1 MTIANGATPD
11 LAGNLTNANVSTG
24 AITYYIDKWAGSS
37 EWQEYKGG
45 GLFNAGNR
53 KIKVVQ
59 AADENYEEGVT
70 EFTVTVQAANN
81 GDSSQTYTVSGTVQ
95 TAEFEIESSNGKYNV
110 KYNGNTILTGIN
122 ELTVKATSTG
132 NFWLRSGDYQGYSS
146 QQYGNAWSGSITLSS
161 SDLATAAEHSPLVAT
176 NNGYGDITSLI
187 LEGK

>member
-1 MTIANGATPD
+1 MVN
-11 LAGNLTNANVSTG
+11 
-24 AITYYIDKWAGSS
+24 
-37 EWQEYKGG
+37 
-45 GLFNAGNR
+45 
-53 KIKVVQ
+53 
-59 AADENYEEGVT
+59 
-70 EFTVTVQAANN
+70 
-81 GDSSQTYTVSGTVQ
+81 SSQTYTVSGTVQ

-132 NFWLRSGDYQGYSS
+132 NFWLRSGDHQGYSS

>member
-1 MTIANGATPD
+1 MTICDENGDGPYPDFRGWVQNHKNNTDWYKNKSNSYSSATVEDLALSTSDMSEEEINGSNNNQKQASPLGNKGNMTIANGATPD

-70 EFTVTVQAANN
+70 EFTVTVQA
-81 GDSSQTYTVSGTVQ
+81 
-95 TAEFEIESSNGKYNV
+95 
-110 KYNGNTILTGIN
+110 
-122 ELTVKATSTG
+122 
-132 NFWLRSGDYQGYSS
+132 
-146 QQYGNAWSGSITLSS
+146 
-161 SDLATAAEHSPLVAT
+161 
-176 NNGYGDITSLI
+176 
-187 LEGK
+187 